1 MESEVIGVGVVG
13 LLQNLFGRAAT
24 LCQQLSAVR
33 AEDTGGRR
41 LADCA
46 WSCWPSEEEGVF
58 KCKLRRCS
66 CYLASAR
73 CSCVLATLTPGKTL
87 DGAPL
92 QTMLLVEGGRTV
104 AWPPSTGGAQSK
116 VRGDYTLPS
125 SSSWT
130 GGSRRRG
137 FPRYRSGAIAQWP
150 PMSRFPVFL
159 SYLPNVRSVGRT
171 GFRNP
176 ETT

>member
-1 MESEVIGVGVVG
+1 MESDVIGVGVVG

-24 LCQQLSAVR
+24 LCQQLLAVR

-66 CYLASAR
+66 CYLATAR
-73 CSCVLATLTPGKTL
+73 CSCVLATLTSGKTL
-87 DGAPL
+87 DGASL
-92 QTMLLVEGGRTV
+92 QTMLLVEGGRAV
-104 AWPPSTGGAQSK
+104 AGPLSTGGSQSK

-125 SSSWT
+125 SFGWA
-130 GGSRRRG
+130 GGSRQRG

-150 PMSRFPVFL
+150 PMSRFPVFP